1 MPLRV
6 PDRLSLRTVRQDY
19 WRSLRKHGSGKR
31 DVWTIALL
39 LGLPVLLGVGA
50 AWPVKL
56 VIVKPDPLIAAVS
69 LLAGVLLA
77 AAGQVVTLRARIAD
91 SLTLAADDRVT
102 GMLRETMSGILL
114 AAVAALMDAVL
125 LGTLSVVTT
134 NDHRWWDIALSASV
148 VAITVFLVLMFIN
161 TARRMYTTYLEA
173 FEGGA
178 PLPKTPVRKANSTR
192 VITGQR

>member
-1 MPLRV
+1 MN
-6 PDRLSLRTVRQDY
+6 
-19 WRSLRKHGSGKR
+19 
-31 DVWTIALL
+31 
-39 LGLPVLLGVGA
+39 
-50 AWPVKL
+50 L

-114 AAVAALMDAVL
+114 AAVAALLDAVL

-134 NDHRWWDIALSASV
+134 ADHRWWDIALSASV
-148 VAITVFLVLMFIN
+148 VAITAFLALMFVN

-178 PLPKTPVRKANSTR
+178 SLPKTVIRKR
-192 VITGQR
+192 